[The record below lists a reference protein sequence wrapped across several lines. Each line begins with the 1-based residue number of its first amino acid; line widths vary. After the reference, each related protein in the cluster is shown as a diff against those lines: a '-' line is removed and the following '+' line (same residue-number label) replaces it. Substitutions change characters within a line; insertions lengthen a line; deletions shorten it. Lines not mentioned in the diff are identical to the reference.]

1 MVNIPEELRPYVND
15 YKINVVE
22 VSFLSKKQLSMFKSD
37 FRIVADFFVQKRK
50 NKDYIPSKDTIK
62 HVDALLRMMFV
73 LTGDSRYEEVQNESE
88 GGIKNMCEVLDKISE
103 QGRAEGRAEG
113 RMEGEQRLAGLIQ
126 ELKREGLEDVID
138 KVCEDKKLREE
149 MYRKYNL

>member
-1 MVNIPEELRPYVND
+1 
-15 YKINVVE
+15 
-22 VSFLSKKQLSMFKSD
+22 MFKCC
-37 FRIVADFFVQKRK
+37 
-50 NKDYIPSKDTIK
+50 
-62 HVDALLRMMFV
+62 LEMMFV

-103 QGRAEGRAEG
+103 QGRAEGR
-113 RMEGEQRLAGLIQ
+113 MEGEQRLAGLIQ
-126 ELKREGLEDVID
+126 ELKREGLEDVIG